1 MNHRRYG
8 IRGRIVKTLSE
19 ELAGK
24 VLPVL
29 VKQGLFLPED
39 AQRYEAKLASGKMKA
54 EDWRLIAEKAA
65 AKEVSP

>member
-1 MNHRRYG
+1 M
-8 IRGRIVKTLSE
+8 KTLSE

-24 VLPVL
+24 VMPVL
-29 VKQGLFLPED
+29 VEQGLFLPED

-65 AKEVSP
+65 AKEVSL